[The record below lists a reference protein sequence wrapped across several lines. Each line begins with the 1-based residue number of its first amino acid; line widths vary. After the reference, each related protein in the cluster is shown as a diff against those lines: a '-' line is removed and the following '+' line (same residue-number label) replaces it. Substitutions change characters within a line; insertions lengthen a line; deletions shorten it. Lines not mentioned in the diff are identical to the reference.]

1 MEGHGQ
7 SKCRNFSLL
16 QNQKLM
22 TQIHLSALNVLW
34 LKVNH
39 INSCEHLPVLEK
51 SCQPLQYLEP
61 HMMTFKIS

>member
-39 INSCEHLPVLEK
+39 INSCESTSAMCWKNLVNH
-51 SCQPLQYLEP
+51 SN
-61 HMMTFKIS
+61 I